1 MISSYLENL
10 FFPKAK
16 LPEQNAALRDF
27 GTLIVFFM
35 TVTYIAMQLQFFVK
49 VFLKIPKGRQGNL
62 SSYVA
67 NLFKEKRNIQ
77 KKKNIAKNGKP

>member
-27 GTLIVFFM
+27 GTLIFFM

-49 VFLKIPKGRQGNL
+49 VFPKGRQGNL
-62 SSYVA
+62 SSYVT

-77 KKKNIAKNGKP
+77 KKRI

>member
-27 GTLIVFFM
+27 GTLIFFM

-49 VFLKIPKGRQGNL
+49 VFPKGRQGNL

-77 KKKNIAKNGKP
+77 KKEYS

>member
-16 LPEQNAALRDF
+16 LPEQNAALRDS

-49 VFLKIPKGRQGNL
+49 VFPKGRQGNL

-77 KKKNIAKNGKP
+77 KKEYS